1 MHRKS
6 PMQARAG
13 KQGFW
18 QRVGRHWQ
26 LYVLLLPALL
36 YIIIFH
42 YFPIYGVIIAFE
54 DFKPYLGYLGSPFV
68 GLKHFIRFFNSN
80 QIGTVIPNTIL
91 ISLYSL
97 VVGFPFPIILA
108 LCLNYVPSLRFKKLV
123 QNVTYAPHFISS
135 VVLVSMLSV
144 FLGQS
149 DGLINN
155 ARALLGME
163 RILFLGEAS
172 MFRSIYVWSGIWQG
186 MGWSSIIYF
195 AALSSVDYSQ
205 HEAAIIDGAGILQR
219 IRYVDIPAILP
230 TIVTLFIMDTG
241 KIMSVGFEKAFL
253 MQNDLNISR
262 SELIA
267 TYVYKIGLLNQQY
280 SYSTAI
286 NLFNSVVNLILIFS
300 VNAISKK
307 LTETSIW

>member
-1 MHRKS
+1 MLAKS
-6 PMQARAG
+6 AAPPRPGGQTL
-13 KQGFW
+13 W
-18 QRVGRHWQ
+18 QRVCRHWQ
-26 LYVLLLPALL
+26 LYVLILPALL

-42 YFPIYGVIIAFE
+42 YLPIYGIIIAFE
-54 DFKPYLGYLGSPFV
+54 DFKPYSGYLGSPFV

-80 QIGTVIPNTIL
+80 QIGTIIPNTIL

-97 VVGFPFPIILA
+97 VIGFPFPILLA

-149 DGLINN
+149 EGLVNN
-155 ARALLGME
+155 LRAVLGMD
-163 RILFLGEAS
+163 RILFLGEAP

-186 MGWSSIIYF
+186 TGWSSIIYF

-205 HEAAIIDGAGILQR
+205 HEAAIIDGASILQR
-219 IRYVDIPAILP
+219 VRYVDIPTILP
-230 TIVTLFIMDTG
+230 TIVTLFIMETG
-241 KIMSVGFEKAFL
+241 KMMNVGFEKAFL

-286 NLFNSVVNLILIFS
+286 NLFNSVVNLILIFT